1 MTVKKNDISFEEA
14 LKDLEKIVE
23 DLNNGDMELEKA
35 ITAYEKGIQLK
46 NICEER
52 LKNAQ
57 ERIELIQNK
66 KQEKQKLIKNNF
78 FLLIEALIDL
88 LHPRFFSKFFFNT
101 D

>member
-57 ERIELIQNK
+57 ERIELIPDK
-66 KQEKQKLIKNNF
+66 K
-78 FLLIEALIDL
+78 
-88 LHPRFFSKFFFNT
+88 
-101 D
+101 

>member
-1 MTVKKNDISFEEA
+1 MTKKNNDISFEEA

-66 KQEKQKLIKNNF
+66 KQEK
-78 FLLIEALIDL
+78 
-88 LHPRFFSKFFFNT
+88 
-101 D
+101 

>member
-35 ITAYEKGIQLK
+35 ITAYAKGIQLK

-66 KQEKQKLIKNNF
+66 KQEN
-78 FLLIEALIDL
+78 
-88 LHPRFFSKFFFNT
+88 
-101 D
+101 

>member
-1 MTVKKNDISFEEA
+1 MTIKKNDISFEEA

-66 KQEKQKLIKNNF
+66 KQEL
-78 FLLIEALIDL
+78 D
-88 LHPRFFSKFFFNT
+88 
-101 D
+101 

>member
-1 MTVKKNDISFEEA
+1 MTAKKNDISFEEA
-14 LKDLEKIVE
+14 LKDLEQIVE

-35 ITAYEKGIQLK
+35 ITAYEKGIELK

-66 KQEKQKLIKNNF
+66 KQEN
-78 FLLIEALIDL
+78 
-88 LHPRFFSKFFFNT
+88 
-101 D
+101 

>member
-1 MTVKKNDISFEEA
+1 MKNIWLLKKNDISFEEA

-66 KQEKQKLIKNNF
+66 KQEN
-78 FLLIEALIDL
+78 
-88 LHPRFFSKFFFNT
+88 
-101 D
+101 

>member
-23 DLNNGDMELEKA
+23 DLNNGDLELEKA

-66 KQEKQKLIKNNF
+66 KPEN
-78 FLLIEALIDL
+78 
-88 LHPRFFSKFFFNT
+88 
-101 D
+101 

>member
-35 ITAYEKGIQLK
+35 ITAYEKGIELK

-66 KQEKQKLIKNNF
+66 KQE
-78 FLLIEALIDL
+78 
-88 LHPRFFSKFFFNT
+88 S
-101 D
+101 

>member
-46 NICEER
+46 NICEDR

-66 KQEKQKLIKNNF
+66 KKEN
-78 FLLIEALIDL
+78 
-88 LHPRFFSKFFFNT
+88 
-101 D
+101 

>member
-1 MTVKKNDISFEEA
+1 MTVKENDISFEEA

-35 ITAYEKGIQLK
+35 ITAYEKGIKLK

-66 KQEKQKLIKNNF
+66 KQEN
-78 FLLIEALIDL
+78 
-88 LHPRFFSKFFFNT
+88 
-101 D
+101 

>member
-1 MTVKKNDISFEEA
+1 MTVKENDISFEEA

-66 KQEKQKLIKNNF
+66 KQEN
-78 FLLIEALIDL
+78 
-88 LHPRFFSKFFFNT
+88 
-101 D
+101 

>member
-57 ERIELIQNK
+57 ERIELIQSK
-66 KQEKQKLIKNNF
+66 KKEN
-78 FLLIEALIDL
+78 
-88 LHPRFFSKFFFNT
+88 
-101 D
+101 

>member
-1 MTVKKNDISFEEA
+1 MTIKKNDISFEEA

-57 ERIELIQNK
+57 ERIELIQSK
-66 KQEKQKLIKNNF
+66 KKEN
-78 FLLIEALIDL
+78 
-88 LHPRFFSKFFFNT
+88 
-101 D
+101 

>member
-35 ITAYEKGIQLK
+35 ITAYEKGMQLK

-57 ERIELIQNK
+57 ERIQLIQNK
-66 KQEKQKLIKNNF
+66 KQEN
-78 FLLIEALIDL
+78 
-88 LHPRFFSKFFFNT
+88 
-101 D
+101 

>member
-66 KQEKQKLIKNNF
+66 KQENLVIRARGRKWLSNNF
-78 FLLIEALIDL
+78 NSS
-88 LHPRFFSKFFFNT
+88 FFKKK
-101 D
+101 

>member
-66 KQEKQKLIKNNF
+66 KQDN
-78 FLLIEALIDL
+78 
-88 LHPRFFSKFFFNT
+88 
-101 D
+101 

>member
-1 MTVKKNDISFEEA
+1 MTIKKNDISFEEA

-66 KQEKQKLIKNNF
+66 KQEN
-78 FLLIEALIDL
+78 
-88 LHPRFFSKFFFNT
+88 
-101 D
+101 

>member
-1 MTVKKNDISFEEA
+1 MTIKKNDISFEEA

-35 ITAYEKGIQLK
+35 ITAYEKGMKLK

-52 LKNAQ
+52 LKNAI

-66 KQEKQKLIKNNF
+66 K
-78 FLLIEALIDL
+78 
-88 LHPRFFSKFFFNT
+88 
-101 D
+101 

>member
-35 ITAYEKGIQLK
+35 ITAYEKGMQLK

-66 KQEKQKLIKNNF
+66 KQEL
-78 FLLIEALIDL
+78 D
-88 LHPRFFSKFFFNT
+88 
-101 D
+101 

>member
-1 MTVKKNDISFEEA
+1 MTVNKNDISFEEA

-66 KQEKQKLIKNNF
+66 KQEN
-78 FLLIEALIDL
+78 
-88 LHPRFFSKFFFNT
+88 
-101 D
+101 

>member
-1 MTVKKNDISFEEA
+1 MTIKKNDISFEEA

-57 ERIELIQNK
+57 ERIELIKNK
-66 KQEKQKLIKNNF
+66 KQEN
-78 FLLIEALIDL
+78 
-88 LHPRFFSKFFFNT
+88 
-101 D
+101 

>member
-23 DLNNGDMELEKA
+23 DLNNGDLELEKA

-66 KQEKQKLIKNNF
+66 KLEN
-78 FLLIEALIDL
+78 
-88 LHPRFFSKFFFNT
+88 
-101 D
+101 

>member
-57 ERIELIQNK
+57 ERIEIIQNK
-66 KQEKQKLIKNNF
+66 KQEN
-78 FLLIEALIDL
+78 
-88 LHPRFFSKFFFNT
+88 
-101 D
+101 